1 MAYEFKYRRRVEF
14 ADTDMAG
21 ICHFANFFRYVE
33 EAEHAFLRS
42 LGASVHTA
50 TDDGFVSF
58 PRVSVECRFESP
70 IRFEDE
76 VEVHLLVRQKNAR
89 SITYDFVCR
98 TTDAE
103 ARQAAHGS
111 MTVVCVAKGPGD
123 EAMKAT
129 AIPDAL
135 ASLIEPAPPE
145 LLQNS

>member
-14 ADTDMAG
+14 VETDMAG

-33 EAEHAFLRS
+33 EAEHAFMRS

-50 TDDGFVSF
+50 TEGGFVSF
-58 PRVSVECRFESP
+58 PRVSVQCAFELP
-70 IRFEDE
+70 LRFEDE
-76 VEVHLLVRQKNAR
+76 VEVHLLVRQKNAK
-89 SITYDFVCR
+89 SITYDFVFR
-98 TTDAE
+98 TTGAE

-111 MTVVCVAKGPGD
+111 MTVVCIAKGLGD

-135 ASLIEPAPPE
+135 AAQIEPAPPE
-145 LLQNS
+145 LLHNS